1 VNASPVNSVLRMR
14 TVEITN
20 GLSFAA
26 RFFCR
31 GATMDNVELV
41 ADLLARISFLEGAVL
56 RLASVEDTPPVDD
69 APPAQPAQPAP
80 PPPPPIDD
88 ALFYTVKFPRS
99 RRRRLCSVCKKPGH
113 DKRKHRVEK

>member
-1 VNASPVNSVLRMR
+1 MNASPVNSVLRMR
-14 TVEITN
+14 MVEITN

-56 RLASVEDTPPVDD
+56 RLASVEDTHHSRTGSSSCIRNG
-69 APPAQPAQPAP
+69 QNSP
-80 PPPPPIDD
+80 PPNWQSEGVPTSNI
-88 ALFYTVKFPRS
+88 
-99 RRRRLCSVCKKPGH
+99 
-113 DKRKHRVEK
+113 